1 MDDYRQPDT
10 PETANEVEMLLDQ
23 QAEQAVPSETS
34 ADIKAEPV
42 NLEEIVQP
50 EEQPE
55 ELMDKAQ
62 EQPEE
67 SEQTELTKE
76 QPEESEQ
83 TELTKEQPEESE
95 QTEFTE
101 KQPEE
106 LETASTE
113 ELKEGSI
120 ELSMEPSMEV
130 EAKPEDETTGETQSS
145 VFGQAVTLDAIHDSE
160 LIKTVNRA
168 KQLLNDLDEAEKD
181 KTRLTGE
188 LKQSE
193 KAYSSMEKSVAE
205 GITTALKKKKEE
217 IAATY
222 DRELSQYQDQIDV
235 CKTERAKAKANAIAQ
250 RIQVETAPLSQQ
262 NQQLEAQIEL
272 KFKENKVPVVC
283 KKRAISM
290 LFFPKNSRDWTIDIL
305 VGVGLIFFIPLFFS
319 LAISNRLVLTFTFFV
334 YVGALFTAYLYLL
347 HKYMLKFAGVNEEV
361 EELRKQIR
369 INNKNK
375 QLMTNRIKK
384 SQDETGY
391 NLGSFDDKITGI
403 QQVMQNTVE
412 KRQEALE
419 NFESE
424 IRHQIT
430 ADITAANKDELLGL
444 QQEFESKRQEL
455 SDKKEEIEQ
464 IEKQLKE
471 EYEPVFGKDL
481 LYKQRLNKF
490 DSFCQENADLSL
502 EEAFTSFAEVVV
514 QAGRLPYDMEVPNAV
529 TQAAMAASE
538 KGEGLSGA
546 FDSAPEL
553 MAALGYTRG
562 NSRRYTL
569 EELDNEE

>member
-23 QAEQAVPSETS
+23 QAEQAVSSEASKETS
-34 ADIKAEPV
+34 ADMKAEPV

-50 EEQPE
+50 KEQLEEVKEQPE
-55 ELMDKAQ
+55 ELMEEAQ

-67 SEQTELTKE
+67 SELTELTKE

-83 TELTKEQPEESE
+83 AELK
-95 QTEFTE
+95 E
-101 KQPEE
+101 KQLDE
-106 LETASTE
+106 LDAASTE
-113 ELKEGSI
+113 ESQEGS
-120 ELSMEPSMEV
+120 MESSMEV
-130 EAKPEDETTGETQSS
+130 EAKPEDEATREAQSS

-250 RIQVETAPLSQQ
+250 RIQVETAPLNQQ

-319 LAISNRLVLTFTFFV
+319 LAISNRLVLAFTFFV
-334 YVGALFTAYLYLL
+334 YVGALFTVYLYLL

-455 SDKKEEIEQ
+455 SDKNEEIEQ

-502 EEAFTSFAEVVV
+502 EEA
-514 QAGRLPYDMEVPNAV
+514 L
-529 TQAAMAASE
+529 TQYRA
-538 KGEGLSGA
+538 LSG
-546 FDSAPEL
+546 SKL
-553 MAALGYTRG
+553 LKK
-562 NSRRYTL
+562 
-569 EELDNEE
+569 

>member
-1 MDDYRQPDT
+1 MDDYKQSDT
-10 PETANEVEMLLDQ
+10 PETADEVEMLLDQ
-23 QAEQAVPSETS
+23 QAKKVES
-34 ADIKAEPV
+34 ADDIPAEV
-42 NLEEIVQP
+42 EAVQTVSEQETVQLEE
-50 EEQPE
+50 EKK
-55 ELMDKAQ
+55 LA

-67 SEQTELTKE
+67 SEPLEPK
-76 QPEESEQ
+76 ESEAL
-83 TELTKEQPEESE
+83 EPKESAPLKLEPED
-95 QTEFTE
+95 F
-101 KQPEE
+101 
-106 LETASTE
+106 
-113 ELKEGSI
+113 
-120 ELSMEPSMEV
+120 V
-130 EAKPEDETTGETQSS
+130 KPEPKDSVQLEQKAQMQPQNEQQSEPKQEVQLQLENEPKTS
-145 VFGQAVTLDAIHDSE
+145 ESQPAFSQAVTLDTIQDSE
-160 LIKTVNRA
+160 SVKIVNKA
-168 KQLLNDLDEAEKD
+168 KQLLSDLDEAQKE
-181 KTRLTGE
+181 KTRLAGE

-235 CKTERAKAKANAIAQ
+235 CKTERAKAKANAVAQ
-250 RIQVETAPLSQQ
+250 RIQVETAPLNQQ

-290 LFFPKNSRDWTIDIL
+290 LFFPKNGNDWTVDIL
-305 VGVGLIFFIPLFFS
+305 VGVALMFLVPLFFT
-319 LAISNRLVLTFTFFV
+319 LAISNRFVLAFTFFL
-334 YVGALFTAYLYLL
+334 YVGVLFAAYLYLL
-347 HKYMLKFAGVNEEV
+347 HKFMLKYADVNEEV

-369 INNKNK
+369 VNNKNK

-391 NLGSFDDKITGI
+391 NLGGFDDKIAGL
-403 QQVMQNTVE
+403 QQIMQDTVA

-444 QQEFESKRQEL
+444 QQEYESKRQEMA
-455 SDKKEEIEQ
+455 DKKEKIAQ

-481 LYKQRLNKF
+481 LYKQRLSKF

-502 EEAFTSFAEVVV
+502 DEA
-514 QAGRLPYDMEVPNAV
+514 L
-529 TQAAMAASE
+529 TQYRA
-538 KGEGLSGA
+538 LSG
-546 FDSAPEL
+546 SKL
-553 MAALGYTRG
+553 LKK
-562 NSRRYTL
+562 
-569 EELDNEE
+569 

>member
-23 QAEQAVPSETS
+23 QAEQAVPSEASKETS
-34 ADIKAEPV
+34 ADMKAEPV

-50 EEQPE
+50 KEQLEEVKEQSE
-55 ELMDKAQ
+55 ELMEEAQ

-67 SEQTELTKE
+67 SELTELTKE

-83 TELTKEQPEESE
+83 ADLK
-95 QTEFTE
+95 E
-101 KQPEE
+101 KQLDE
-106 LETASTE
+106 LDAASTE
-113 ELKEGSI
+113 ESQEGS
-120 ELSMEPSMEV
+120 MESSMEV
-130 EAKPEDETTGETQSS
+130 EAKPEDEETREAQSS

-188 LKQSE
+188 LRQSE

-250 RIQVETAPLSQQ
+250 RIQVETAPLNQQ

-319 LAISNRLVLTFTFFV
+319 LAISNRLVLAFTFFV
-334 YVGALFTAYLYLL
+334 YVGALFTVYLYLL

-403 QQVMQNTVE
+403 QQVMQNAVE

-464 IEKQLKE
+464 IENQLKE

-502 EEAFTSFAEVVV
+502 EEA
-514 QAGRLPYDMEVPNAV
+514 L
-529 TQAAMAASE
+529 TQYRA
-538 KGEGLSGA
+538 LSG
-546 FDSAPEL
+546 SKL
-553 MAALGYTRG
+553 LKK
-562 NSRRYTL
+562 
-569 EELDNEE
+569 

>member
-23 QAEQAVPSETS
+23 QAEQAVSSEASKETS
-34 ADIKAEPV
+34 ADMKAEPV

-50 EEQPE
+50 KEQLEEVKEQSE
-55 ELMDKAQ
+55 ELMEEAQ

-67 SEQTELTKE
+67 SELTELTKE
-76 QPEESEQ
+76 LPEESEQ
-83 TELTKEQPEESE
+83 AELK
-95 QTEFTE
+95 E
-101 KQPEE
+101 KQQDE
-106 LETASTE
+106 LDAASTE
-113 ELKEGSI
+113 ESQEGS
-120 ELSMEPSMEV
+120 MESSMEV
-130 EAKPEDETTGETQSS
+130 EAKPEDEATREAQSS

-250 RIQVETAPLSQQ
+250 RIQVETAPLNQQ

-319 LAISNRLVLTFTFFV
+319 LAISNRLVLAFTFFV
-334 YVGALFTAYLYLL
+334 YVGALFTVYLYLL

-391 NLGSFDDKITGI
+391 NLGSFDDKITSI
-403 QQVMQNTVE
+403 QQVMQNAVE

-502 EEAFTSFAEVVV
+502 EEA
-514 QAGRLPYDMEVPNAV
+514 L
-529 TQAAMAASE
+529 TQYRA
-538 KGEGLSGA
+538 LSG
-546 FDSAPEL
+546 SKL
-553 MAALGYTRG
+553 LKK
-562 NSRRYTL
+562 
-569 EELDNEE
+569 

>member
-23 QAEQAVPSETS
+23 QAEQAVSSEASKETS
-34 ADIKAEPV
+34 ADMKAEPV
-42 NLEEIVQP
+42 NLEEIVQTK
-50 EEQPE
+50 EQLEEVKEQPE
-55 ELMDKAQ
+55 ELMGEAQ

-67 SEQTELTKE
+67 SELTELTKE

-83 TELTKEQPEESE
+83 AELK
-95 QTEFTE
+95 E
-101 KQPEE
+101 KQLDE
-106 LETASTE
+106 LDVASTE
-113 ELKEGSI
+113 ESQEGSMELSM
-120 ELSMEPSMEV
+120 ELSMEPSMESSMEV
-130 EAKPEDETTGETQSS
+130 ESKPEDEATREAQSS

-319 LAISNRLVLTFTFFV
+319 LAISNRLVLAFTFFV

-391 NLGSFDDKITGI
+391 NLGSFDDKITSI

-502 EEAFTSFAEVVV
+502 EEA
-514 QAGRLPYDMEVPNAV
+514 L
-529 TQAAMAASE
+529 TQYRA
-538 KGEGLSGA
+538 LSG
-546 FDSAPEL
+546 SKL
-553 MAALGYTRG
+553 LKK
-562 NSRRYTL
+562 
-569 EELDNEE
+569 

>member
-23 QAEQAVPSETS
+23 QAEQAVSSEASKETS
-34 ADIKAEPV
+34 ADMKAEPV

-50 EEQPE
+50 KEQLEEVKEQPE
-55 ELMDKAQ
+55 ELMEEAQ

-67 SEQTELTKE
+67 SELTELTKE

-83 TELTKEQPEESE
+83 AELK
-95 QTEFTE
+95 E
-101 KQPEE
+101 KQLDE
-106 LETASTE
+106 LDAASTE
-113 ELKEGSI
+113 ESQEGS
-120 ELSMEPSMEV
+120 MESSMEV
-130 EAKPEDETTGETQSS
+130 EAKPEDEATREAQSS
-145 VFGQAVTLDAIHDSE
+145 VFGQAVTLDAIQDSE
-160 LIKTVNRA
+160 LIKPVNRA

-250 RIQVETAPLSQQ
+250 RIQVETAPLNQQ

-319 LAISNRLVLTFTFFV
+319 LAISNRLVLAFTFFV
-334 YVGALFTAYLYLL
+334 YVGALFTVYLYLL

-391 NLGSFDDKITGI
+391 NLGSFDDKITSI

-464 IEKQLKE
+464 IENQLKE

-502 EEAFTSFAEVVV
+502 EEA
-514 QAGRLPYDMEVPNAV
+514 L
-529 TQAAMAASE
+529 TQYRA
-538 KGEGLSGA
+538 LSG
-546 FDSAPEL
+546 SKL
-553 MAALGYTRG
+553 LKK
-562 NSRRYTL
+562 
-569 EELDNEE
+569 

>member
-23 QAEQAVPSETS
+23 QAEQAVPSEASKETS
-34 ADIKAEPV
+34 ADMKAEPV

-50 EEQPE
+50 KEQLEEVKEQPE
-55 ELMDKAQ
+55 ELMEEAQ

-67 SEQTELTKE
+67 SELTELTKE

-83 TELTKEQPEESE
+83 ADLK
-95 QTEFTE
+95 E
-101 KQPEE
+101 KQLDE
-106 LETASTE
+106 LDAASTE
-113 ELKEGSI
+113 ESQEGS
-120 ELSMEPSMEV
+120 MESSMEV
-130 EAKPEDETTGETQSS
+130 EAKPEDEETREAQSS

-250 RIQVETAPLSQQ
+250 RIQVETAPLNQQ

-290 LFFPKNSRDWTIDIL
+290 LFFPKNGRDWTIDIL

-319 LAISNRLVLTFTFFV
+319 LAISNRLVLAFTFFV
-334 YVGALFTAYLYLL
+334 YVGALFTVYLYLL

-502 EEAFTSFAEVVV
+502 EEA
-514 QAGRLPYDMEVPNAV
+514 L
-529 TQAAMAASE
+529 TQYRA
-538 KGEGLSGA
+538 LSG
-546 FDSAPEL
+546 SKL
-553 MAALGYTRG
+553 LKK
-562 NSRRYTL
+562 
-569 EELDNEE
+569 

>member
-23 QAEQAVPSETS
+23 QAEQAVSNEASKETS
-34 ADIKAEPV
+34 ADMKAEPV

-50 EEQPE
+50 KEQLEEVKEQPE
-55 ELMDKAQ
+55 ELMEEAQ

-67 SEQTELTKE
+67 SELTELTKE

-83 TELTKEQPEESE
+83 AELK
-95 QTEFTE
+95 E
-101 KQPEE
+101 KQLDE
-106 LETASTE
+106 LDAASTE
-113 ELKEGSI
+113 ESQEGS
-120 ELSMEPSMEV
+120 MESSMEV
-130 EAKPEDETTGETQSS
+130 EAKPEDEATREAQSS

-250 RIQVETAPLSQQ
+250 RIQVETAPLNQQ

-319 LAISNRLVLTFTFFV
+319 LAISNRLVLAFTFFV
-334 YVGALFTAYLYLL
+334 YVGALFTVYLYLL

-391 NLGSFDDKITGI
+391 NLGSFDDKITSI

-502 EEAFTSFAEVVV
+502 EEALA
-514 QAGRLPYDMEVPNAV
+514 QYRA
-529 TQAAMAASE
+529 
-538 KGEGLSGA
+538 LSG
-546 FDSAPEL
+546 SKL
-553 MAALGYTRG
+553 LKK
-562 NSRRYTL
+562 
-569 EELDNEE
+569 

>member
-23 QAEQAVPSETS
+23 QAEQAVSSEASKETS
-34 ADIKAEPV
+34 ADMKAEPV

-50 EEQPE
+50 KEQLEEVKEQPE
-55 ELMDKAQ
+55 ELMEEAQ

-67 SEQTELTKE
+67 SELTELTKE

-83 TELTKEQPEESE
+83 AELK
-95 QTEFTE
+95 E
-101 KQPEE
+101 KQLDE
-106 LETASTE
+106 LDAASTE
-113 ELKEGSI
+113 ESQEGS
-120 ELSMEPSMEV
+120 MESSMEV
-130 EAKPEDETTGETQSS
+130 EAKPEDEATREAQSS

-250 RIQVETAPLSQQ
+250 RIQVETAPLNKQ

-319 LAISNRLVLTFTFFV
+319 LAISNRLVLAFTFFV
-334 YVGALFTAYLYLL
+334 YVGALFTVYLYLL

-502 EEAFTSFAEVVV
+502 EEA
-514 QAGRLPYDMEVPNAV
+514 L
-529 TQAAMAASE
+529 TQYRA
-538 KGEGLSGA
+538 LSG
-546 FDSAPEL
+546 SKL
-553 MAALGYTRG
+553 LKK
-562 NSRRYTL
+562 
-569 EELDNEE
+569 

>member
-23 QAEQAVPSETS
+23 QAEQAVSSEASKETS
-34 ADIKAEPV
+34 ADMKAEPV

-50 EEQPE
+50 KEQLEEVKEQPE
-55 ELMDKAQ
+55 ELMEEAQ

-67 SEQTELTKE
+67 SELTELTKE

-83 TELTKEQPEESE
+83 AELK
-95 QTEFTE
+95 E
-101 KQPEE
+101 KQLDE
-106 LETASTE
+106 LDAASTE
-113 ELKEGSI
+113 ESQEGS
-120 ELSMEPSMEV
+120 MESSMEV
-130 EAKPEDETTGETQSS
+130 EAKPEDEATREAQSS

-168 KQLLNDLDEAEKD
+168 KQLLNDFDEAEKD

-250 RIQVETAPLSQQ
+250 RIQVETAPLNQQ

-319 LAISNRLVLTFTFFV
+319 LAISNRLVLAFTFFV
-334 YVGALFTAYLYLL
+334 YVGALFTVYLYLL

-502 EEAFTSFAEVVV
+502 EEA
-514 QAGRLPYDMEVPNAV
+514 L
-529 TQAAMAASE
+529 TQYRA
-538 KGEGLSGA
+538 LSG
-546 FDSAPEL
+546 SKL
-553 MAALGYTRG
+553 LKK
-562 NSRRYTL
+562 
-569 EELDNEE
+569 

>member
-42 NLEEIVQP
+42 NLEEIVQQ
-50 EEQPE
+50 EEQLEEVKEQPE
-55 ELMDKAQ
+55 ELMEEAQ

-95 QTEFTE
+95 QTEFTQEQPEESKQTELTE

-106 LETASTE
+106 LETASAE

-319 LAISNRLVLTFTFFV
+319 LAISNRLVLAFTFFV

-369 INNKNK
+369 VNNKNK

-502 EEAFTSFAEVVV
+502 EEALA
-514 QAGRLPYDMEVPNAV
+514 QYRA
-529 TQAAMAASE
+529 
-538 KGEGLSGA
+538 LSG
-546 FDSAPEL
+546 SKL
-553 MAALGYTRG
+553 LKK
-562 NSRRYTL
+562 
-569 EELDNEE
+569 

>member
-23 QAEQAVPSETS
+23 QAEQAVPSEASKETS
-34 ADIKAEPV
+34 TDMKAEPV

-50 EEQPE
+50 KEQLEEVKEQPE
-55 ELMDKAQ
+55 ELMEEAQ

-67 SEQTELTKE
+67 SELTELTKE

-83 TELTKEQPEESE
+83 ADLK
-95 QTEFTE
+95 E
-101 KQPEE
+101 KQLDE
-106 LETASTE
+106 LDAASTE
-113 ELKEGSI
+113 ESQEGS
-120 ELSMEPSMEV
+120 MESSMEV
-130 EAKPEDETTGETQSS
+130 EAKPEDEETREAQSS

-250 RIQVETAPLSQQ
+250 RIQVETAPLNQQ

-305 VGVGLIFFIPLFFS
+305 VGVGLIFFIPLLFS
-319 LAISNRLVLTFTFFV
+319 LAISNRLVLAFTFFV

-502 EEAFTSFAEVVV
+502 EEA
-514 QAGRLPYDMEVPNAV
+514 L
-529 TQAAMAASE
+529 TQYRA
-538 KGEGLSGA
+538 LSG
-546 FDSAPEL
+546 SKL
-553 MAALGYTRG
+553 LKK
-562 NSRRYTL
+562 
-569 EELDNEE
+569 

>member
-1 MDDYRQPDT
+1 MDDYKQPDT
-10 PETANEVEMLLDQ
+10 PETADEVEMLLDQ
-23 QAEQAVPSETS
+23 QAVDPTLAQAGQTGSEPVEEQAENAPAEVVSEAES
-34 ADIKAEPV
+34 DEAEPTNV
-42 NLEEIVQP
+42 QEVETEPVEVEPVKEEVVEVEATETAPEADLPAEEAVEADPVLNLAEEPTEVHPSSESEVETASNPAEEAVQ
-50 EEQPE
+50 EV
-55 ELMDKAQ
+55 Q
-62 EQPEE
+62 EQPEAAE
-67 SEQTELTKE
+67 KSDTEPDT
-76 QPEESEQ
+76 
-83 TELTKEQPEESE
+83 
-95 QTEFTE
+95 
-101 KQPEE
+101 
-106 LETASTE
+106 
-113 ELKEGSI
+113 
-120 ELSMEPSMEV
+120 
-130 EAKPEDETTGETQSS
+130 TQSEPQLT
-145 VFGQAVTLDAIHDSE
+145 VDQAVTLDAIQDPESVK
-160 LIKTVNRA
+160 IVNKA
-168 KQLLNDLDEAEKD
+168 KQLLNDLDEAQKD

-193 KAYSSMEKSVAE
+193 KAYSSMERSVAE

-250 RIQVETAPLSQQ
+250 RIQVETAPLNQQ

-290 LFFPKNSRDWTIDIL
+290 LFFPKNGKDWTVDIL
-305 VGVGLIFFIPLFFS
+305 IGVGLMFLVPLFFS
-319 LAISNRLVLTFTFFV
+319 LAISNRFVLAFTFFLYAGV
-334 YVGALFTAYLYLL
+334 LFAAYLYLL
-347 HKYMLKFAGVNEEV
+347 HKFMLKFAGVNEEV

-369 INNKNK
+369 VNNKNK

-391 NLGSFDDKITGI
+391 NLGSFDDKIAGI
-403 QQVMQNTVE
+403 QQVMQDTVA

-444 QQEFESKRQEL
+444 QQDFESKRQEL
-455 SDKKEEIEQ
+455 ADKKERIEE

-502 EEAFTSFAEVVV
+502 DEA
-514 QAGRLPYDMEVPNAV
+514 L
-529 TQAAMAASE
+529 TQYRA
-538 KGEGLSGA
+538 LSGG
-546 FDSAPEL
+546 SKL
-553 MAALGYTRG
+553 LKK
-562 NSRRYTL
+562 
-569 EELDNEE
+569 

>member
-23 QAEQAVPSETS
+23 QAEQAVPSEASKETS
-34 ADIKAEPV
+34 ADMKAEPV

-50 EEQPE
+50 KEQLEEVKEQPE
-55 ELMDKAQ
+55 ELMEEAQ

-67 SEQTELTKE
+67 SELTELTKE

-83 TELTKEQPEESE
+83 AELK
-95 QTEFTE
+95 E
-101 KQPEE
+101 KQLDE
-106 LETASTE
+106 LDTASTE
-113 ELKEGSI
+113 ESQEGS
-120 ELSMEPSMEV
+120 MESSMEV
-130 EAKPEDETTGETQSS
+130 EAKPEDEETREAQSS

-250 RIQVETAPLSQQ
+250 RIQVETAPLNQQ

-319 LAISNRLVLTFTFFV
+319 LAISNRLVLAFTFFV
-334 YVGALFTAYLYLL
+334 YVGALFTVYLYLL

-464 IEKQLKE
+464 IENQLKE

-502 EEAFTSFAEVVV
+502 EEA
-514 QAGRLPYDMEVPNAV
+514 L
-529 TQAAMAASE
+529 TQYRA
-538 KGEGLSGA
+538 LSG
-546 FDSAPEL
+546 SKL
-553 MAALGYTRG
+553 LKK
-562 NSRRYTL
+562 
-569 EELDNEE
+569 

>member
-34 ADIKAEPV
+34 ADMKAEPV
-42 NLEEIVQP
+42 NLEEIVQQ
-50 EEQPE
+50 EEQLEEVKEQPE

-76 QPEESEQ
+76 QPELEQ
-83 TELTKEQPEESE
+83 TEL
-95 QTEFTE
+95 TE

-106 LETASTE
+106 LEAASTE
-113 ELKEGSI
+113 ESQEGSM

-130 EAKPEDETTGETQSS
+130 EAKPEDEATGETQSS

-319 LAISNRLVLTFTFFV
+319 LAISNRLVLAFTFFV

-369 INNKNK
+369 VNNKNK

-502 EEAFTSFAEVVV
+502 EEA
-514 QAGRLPYDMEVPNAV
+514 L
-529 TQAAMAASE
+529 TQYRA
-538 KGEGLSGA
+538 LSG
-546 FDSAPEL
+546 SKL
-553 MAALGYTRG
+553 LKK
-562 NSRRYTL
+562 
-569 EELDNEE
+569 

>member
-23 QAEQAVPSETS
+23 QAEQAVSSEASKETS
-34 ADIKAEPV
+34 ADMKAEPV

-50 EEQPE
+50 KEQLEEVKEQPE
-55 ELMDKAQ
+55 ELMEEAQ

-67 SEQTELTKE
+67 SELTELTKE

-83 TELTKEQPEESE
+83 AELK
-95 QTEFTE
+95 E
-101 KQPEE
+101 KQQDE
-106 LETASTE
+106 LDAASTE
-113 ELKEGSI
+113 ESQEGS
-120 ELSMEPSMEV
+120 MESSMEV
-130 EAKPEDETTGETQSS
+130 EAKPEDEATREAQSS

-250 RIQVETAPLSQQ
+250 RIQVETAPLNQQ

-319 LAISNRLVLTFTFFV
+319 LAISNRLVLAFTFFV
-334 YVGALFTAYLYLL
+334 YVGALFTVYLYLL

-391 NLGSFDDKITGI
+391 NLGSFDDKITSI

-464 IEKQLKE
+464 IENQLKE

-502 EEAFTSFAEVVV
+502 EEA
-514 QAGRLPYDMEVPNAV
+514 L
-529 TQAAMAASE
+529 TQYRA
-538 KGEGLSGA
+538 LSG
-546 FDSAPEL
+546 SKL
-553 MAALGYTRG
+553 LKK
-562 NSRRYTL
+562 
-569 EELDNEE
+569 

>member
-23 QAEQAVPSETS
+23 QAEQAVSSEASKETS
-34 ADIKAEPV
+34 ADMKAEPV

-50 EEQPE
+50 KEQLEEVKEQPE
-55 ELMDKAQ
+55 ELMEEAQ

-67 SEQTELTKE
+67 SELTELTKE

-83 TELTKEQPEESE
+83 AELK
-95 QTEFTE
+95 E
-101 KQPEE
+101 KQLDE
-106 LETASTE
+106 LDAASTE
-113 ELKEGSI
+113 ESQEGS
-120 ELSMEPSMEV
+120 MESSMEV
-130 EAKPEDETTGETQSS
+130 EAKPEDEETREAQSS

-250 RIQVETAPLSQQ
+250 RIQVETAPLNQQ

-319 LAISNRLVLTFTFFV
+319 LAISNRLVLAFTFFV

-464 IEKQLKE
+464 IENQLKE

-502 EEAFTSFAEVVV
+502 EEA
-514 QAGRLPYDMEVPNAV
+514 L
-529 TQAAMAASE
+529 TQYRA
-538 KGEGLSGA
+538 LSG
-546 FDSAPEL
+546 SKL
-553 MAALGYTRG
+553 LKK
-562 NSRRYTL
+562 
-569 EELDNEE
+569 

>member
-23 QAEQAVPSETS
+23 QAEQAVPSEASKETS
-34 ADIKAEPV
+34 ADMKAEPV

-50 EEQPE
+50 KEQLEEVKEQPE
-55 ELMDKAQ
+55 ELMEEAQ

-67 SEQTELTKE
+67 SELTELTKE

-83 TELTKEQPEESE
+83 ADLK
-95 QTEFTE
+95 E
-101 KQPEE
+101 KQLDE
-106 LETASTE
+106 LDAASTE
-113 ELKEGSI
+113 ESQEGS
-120 ELSMEPSMEV
+120 MESSMEV
-130 EAKPEDETTGETQSS
+130 EAKPEDEETREAQSS

-250 RIQVETAPLSQQ
+250 RIQVETAPLNQQ

-319 LAISNRLVLTFTFFV
+319 LAISNRLVLAFTFFV
-334 YVGALFTAYLYLL
+334 YVGALFTTYLYLL

-455 SDKKEEIEQ
+455 SDKNEEIEQ

-502 EEAFTSFAEVVV
+502 EEA
-514 QAGRLPYDMEVPNAV
+514 L
-529 TQAAMAASE
+529 TQYRA
-538 KGEGLSGA
+538 LSG
-546 FDSAPEL
+546 SKL
-553 MAALGYTRG
+553 LKK
-562 NSRRYTL
+562 
-569 EELDNEE
+569 

>member
-23 QAEQAVPSETS
+23 QAEQAVSSEASKETS
-34 ADIKAEPV
+34 ADMKAEPV

-50 EEQPE
+50 KEQLEEVKEQPE
-55 ELMDKAQ
+55 ELMEEAQ

-67 SEQTELTKE
+67 SELTELTKE
-76 QPEESEQ
+76 LPEESEQ
-83 TELTKEQPEESE
+83 AELK
-95 QTEFTE
+95 E
-101 KQPEE
+101 KQQDE
-106 LETASTE
+106 LDAASTE
-113 ELKEGSI
+113 ESQEGS
-120 ELSMEPSMEV
+120 MESSMEV
-130 EAKPEDETTGETQSS
+130 EAKPEDEETREAQSS

-250 RIQVETAPLSQQ
+250 RIQVETAPLNQQ

-319 LAISNRLVLTFTFFV
+319 LAISNRLVLAFTFFV
-334 YVGALFTAYLYLL
+334 YVGALFTVYLYLL

-464 IEKQLKE
+464 IENQLKE

-502 EEAFTSFAEVVV
+502 EEA
-514 QAGRLPYDMEVPNAV
+514 L
-529 TQAAMAASE
+529 TQYRA
-538 KGEGLSGA
+538 LSG
-546 FDSAPEL
+546 SKL
-553 MAALGYTRG
+553 LKK
-562 NSRRYTL
+562 
-569 EELDNEE
+569 

>member
-23 QAEQAVPSETS
+23 QAEQAVSSEASKETS
-34 ADIKAEPV
+34 ADMKAEPV

-50 EEQPE
+50 KEQLEEVKEQPE
-55 ELMDKAQ
+55 ELMEEAQ

-67 SEQTELTKE
+67 SELTELTKE
-76 QPEESEQ
+76 LPEESEQ
-83 TELTKEQPEESE
+83 AELK
-95 QTEFTE
+95 E
-101 KQPEE
+101 KQLDE
-106 LETASTE
+106 LDAASTE
-113 ELKEGSI
+113 ESQEGS
-120 ELSMEPSMEV
+120 MESSMEV
-130 EAKPEDETTGETQSS
+130 EAKPEDEATREAQSS

-250 RIQVETAPLSQQ
+250 RIQVETAPLNQQ

-319 LAISNRLVLTFTFFV
+319 LAISNRLVLAFTFFV
-334 YVGALFTAYLYLL
+334 YVGALFTVYLYLL

-502 EEAFTSFAEVVV
+502 EEA
-514 QAGRLPYDMEVPNAV
+514 L
-529 TQAAMAASE
+529 TQYRA
-538 KGEGLSGA
+538 LSG
-546 FDSAPEL
+546 SKL
-553 MAALGYTRG
+553 LKK
-562 NSRRYTL
+562 
-569 EELDNEE
+569 

>member
-23 QAEQAVPSETS
+23 QAEQAVSSEASKETS
-34 ADIKAEPV
+34 ADMKAEPV

-50 EEQPE
+50 KEQLEEVKEQPE
-55 ELMDKAQ
+55 ELMEEAQ

-67 SEQTELTKE
+67 SELTELTKE

-83 TELTKEQPEESE
+83 ADLK
-95 QTEFTE
+95 E
-101 KQPEE
+101 KQLDE
-106 LETASTE
+106 LDAASTE
-113 ELKEGSI
+113 ESQEGS
-120 ELSMEPSMEV
+120 MESSMEV
-130 EAKPEDETTGETQSS
+130 EAKPEDEETREAQSS

-250 RIQVETAPLSQQ
+250 RIQVETAPLNQQ

-319 LAISNRLVLTFTFFV
+319 LAISNRLVLAFTFFV
-334 YVGALFTAYLYLL
+334 YVGALFTTYLYLL

-391 NLGSFDDKITGI
+391 NLGSFDDKITSI

-464 IEKQLKE
+464 IENQLKE

-502 EEAFTSFAEVVV
+502 EEA
-514 QAGRLPYDMEVPNAV
+514 L
-529 TQAAMAASE
+529 TQYRA
-538 KGEGLSGA
+538 LSG
-546 FDSAPEL
+546 SKL
-553 MAALGYTRG
+553 LKK
-562 NSRRYTL
+562 
-569 EELDNEE
+569 

>member
-23 QAEQAVPSETS
+23 QAEQAVPSEASKETS
-34 ADIKAEPV
+34 ADMKAEPV

-50 EEQPE
+50 KEQLEEVKEQSE
-55 ELMDKAQ
+55 ELMEEAQ

-67 SEQTELTKE
+67 SELTELTKE

-83 TELTKEQPEESE
+83 ADLK
-95 QTEFTE
+95 E
-101 KQPEE
+101 KQLDE
-106 LETASTE
+106 LDAASTE
-113 ELKEGSI
+113 ESQEGS
-120 ELSMEPSMEV
+120 MESSMEV
-130 EAKPEDETTGETQSS
+130 EAKPEDEETREAQSS

-250 RIQVETAPLSQQ
+250 RIQVETAPLNQQ

-319 LAISNRLVLTFTFFV
+319 LAISNRLVLAFTFFV
-334 YVGALFTAYLYLL
+334 YVGALFTTYLYLL

-391 NLGSFDDKITGI
+391 NLGSFDDKITSI

-464 IEKQLKE
+464 IENQLKE

-502 EEAFTSFAEVVV
+502 EEA
-514 QAGRLPYDMEVPNAV
+514 L
-529 TQAAMAASE
+529 TQYRA
-538 KGEGLSGA
+538 LSG
-546 FDSAPEL
+546 SKL
-553 MAALGYTRG
+553 LKK
-562 NSRRYTL
+562 
-569 EELDNEE
+569 

>member
-34 ADIKAEPV
+34 ADMKAEPV
-42 NLEEIVQP
+42 NLEEIVQQ
-50 EEQPE
+50 EEQLEEVKEQPE
-55 ELMDKAQ
+55 ELMEEAQ

-67 SEQTELTKE
+67 SEQTEL
-76 QPEESEQ
+76 
-83 TELTKEQPEESE
+83 
-95 QTEFTE
+95 TE

-120 ELSMEPSMEV
+120 ELSMESSMEV

-319 LAISNRLVLTFTFFV
+319 LAISNRLVLAFTFFV

-369 INNKNK
+369 VNNKNK

-502 EEAFTSFAEVVV
+502 EEALA
-514 QAGRLPYDMEVPNAV
+514 QYRA
-529 TQAAMAASE
+529 
-538 KGEGLSGA
+538 LSG
-546 FDSAPEL
+546 SKL
-553 MAALGYTRG
+553 LKK
-562 NSRRYTL
+562 
-569 EELDNEE
+569 

>member
-23 QAEQAVPSETS
+23 QAEQAVSSEASKETS
-34 ADIKAEPV
+34 ADMKAEPV

-50 EEQPE
+50 KEQLEEVKEQPE
-55 ELMDKAQ
+55 ELMEEAQ

-67 SEQTELTKE
+67 SELTELTKE

-83 TELTKEQPEESE
+83 AELK
-95 QTEFTE
+95 E
-101 KQPEE
+101 KQLDE
-106 LETASTE
+106 LDAASTE
-113 ELKEGSI
+113 ESQEGS
-120 ELSMEPSMEV
+120 MESSMEV
-130 EAKPEDETTGETQSS
+130 EAKPEDEATREAQSS

-250 RIQVETAPLSQQ
+250 RIQVETAPLNQQ

-319 LAISNRLVLTFTFFV
+319 LAISNRLVLAFTFFV
-334 YVGALFTAYLYLL
+334 YVGALFTTYLYLL

-391 NLGSFDDKITGI
+391 NLGSFDDKITSI

-464 IEKQLKE
+464 IENQLKE

-502 EEAFTSFAEVVV
+502 EEA
-514 QAGRLPYDMEVPNAV
+514 L
-529 TQAAMAASE
+529 TQYRA
-538 KGEGLSGA
+538 LSG
-546 FDSAPEL
+546 SKL
-553 MAALGYTRG
+553 LKK
-562 NSRRYTL
+562 
-569 EELDNEE
+569 

>member
-23 QAEQAVPSETS
+23 QAEQAVPSEASKETS
-34 ADIKAEPV
+34 ADMKAEPV

-50 EEQPE
+50 KEQLEEVKEQSE
-55 ELMDKAQ
+55 ELMEEAQ

-67 SEQTELTKE
+67 SELTELTKE

-83 TELTKEQPEESE
+83 ADLK
-95 QTEFTE
+95 E
-101 KQPEE
+101 KQLDE
-106 LETASTE
+106 LDAASTE
-113 ELKEGSI
+113 ESQEGS
-120 ELSMEPSMEV
+120 MESSMEV
-130 EAKPEDETTGETQSS
+130 EAKPEDEETREAQSS

-250 RIQVETAPLSQQ
+250 RIQVETAPLNQQ

-319 LAISNRLVLTFTFFV
+319 LAISNRLVLAFTFFV
-334 YVGALFTAYLYLL
+334 YVGALFTVYLYLL

-464 IEKQLKE
+464 IENQLKE

-502 EEAFTSFAEVVV
+502 EEA
-514 QAGRLPYDMEVPNAV
+514 L
-529 TQAAMAASE
+529 TQYRA
-538 KGEGLSGA
+538 LSG
-546 FDSAPEL
+546 SKL
-553 MAALGYTRG
+553 LKK
-562 NSRRYTL
+562 
-569 EELDNEE
+569 

>member
-23 QAEQAVPSETS
+23 QAEQAVSSEASKETS
-34 ADIKAEPV
+34 ADMKAEPV

-50 EEQPE
+50 KEQLEEVKEQPE
-55 ELMDKAQ
+55 ELMEEAQ

-67 SEQTELTKE
+67 SELTELTKE

-83 TELTKEQPEESE
+83 ADLK
-95 QTEFTE
+95 E
-101 KQPEE
+101 KQLDE
-106 LETASTE
+106 LDAASTE
-113 ELKEGSI
+113 ESQEGS
-120 ELSMEPSMEV
+120 MESSMEV
-130 EAKPEDETTGETQSS
+130 EAKPEDEATREAQSS

-250 RIQVETAPLSQQ
+250 RIQVETAPLNQQ

-334 YVGALFTAYLYLL
+334 YVGALFTVYLYLL

-502 EEAFTSFAEVVV
+502 EEA
-514 QAGRLPYDMEVPNAV
+514 L
-529 TQAAMAASE
+529 TQYRA
-538 KGEGLSGA
+538 LSG
-546 FDSAPEL
+546 SKL
-553 MAALGYTRG
+553 LKK
-562 NSRRYTL
+562 
-569 EELDNEE
+569 

>member
-23 QAEQAVPSETS
+23 QAEQAVPSEASKETS
-34 ADIKAEPV
+34 ADMKAEPV

-50 EEQPE
+50 KEQLEEVKEQPE
-55 ELMDKAQ
+55 ELMEEAQ

-67 SEQTELTKE
+67 SELTELTKE

-83 TELTKEQPEESE
+83 ADLK
-95 QTEFTE
+95 E
-101 KQPEE
+101 KQLDE
-106 LETASTE
+106 LDAASTE
-113 ELKEGSI
+113 ESQEGS
-120 ELSMEPSMEV
+120 MESSMEV
-130 EAKPEDETTGETQSS
+130 EAKPEDEETREAQSS

-250 RIQVETAPLSQQ
+250 RIQVETAPLNQQ

-305 VGVGLIFFIPLFFS
+305 VGVDLIFFIPLFFS
-319 LAISNRLVLTFTFFV
+319 LAISNRLVLAFTFFV
-334 YVGALFTAYLYLL
+334 YVGALFTVYLYLL

-391 NLGSFDDKITGI
+391 NLGSFDDKITSI

-502 EEAFTSFAEVVV
+502 EEALA
-514 QAGRLPYDMEVPNAV
+514 QYRA
-529 TQAAMAASE
+529 
-538 KGEGLSGA
+538 LSG
-546 FDSAPEL
+546 SKL
-553 MAALGYTRG
+553 LKK
-562 NSRRYTL
+562 
-569 EELDNEE
+569 

>member
-23 QAEQAVPSETS
+23 QAEQAVPSEASKETS
-34 ADIKAEPV
+34 ADMKAEPV

-50 EEQPE
+50 KEQLEEVKEQPE
-55 ELMDKAQ
+55 ELMEEAQ

-67 SEQTELTKE
+67 SELTELTKE

-83 TELTKEQPEESE
+83 AELK
-95 QTEFTE
+95 E
-101 KQPEE
+101 KQLDE
-106 LETASTE
+106 LDAASTE
-113 ELKEGSI
+113 ESQEGS
-120 ELSMEPSMEV
+120 MESSMEV
-130 EAKPEDETTGETQSS
+130 EAKPEDEATREAQSS

-250 RIQVETAPLSQQ
+250 RIQVETAPLNQQ

-319 LAISNRLVLTFTFFV
+319 LAISNRLVLAFTFFV
-334 YVGALFTAYLYLL
+334 YVGALFTVYLYLL

-391 NLGSFDDKITGI
+391 NLGSFDDKITSI

-464 IEKQLKE
+464 IENQLKE

-502 EEAFTSFAEVVV
+502 EEA
-514 QAGRLPYDMEVPNAV
+514 L
-529 TQAAMAASE
+529 TQYRA
-538 KGEGLSGA
+538 LSG
-546 FDSAPEL
+546 SKL
-553 MAALGYTRG
+553 LKK
-562 NSRRYTL
+562 
-569 EELDNEE
+569 

>member
-23 QAEQAVPSETS
+23 QAEQAVPSEASKETS
-34 ADIKAEPV
+34 ADMKAEPV

-50 EEQPE
+50 KKQLEEVKEQSE
-55 ELMDKAQ
+55 ELMEEAQ

-67 SEQTELTKE
+67 SELTELTKE

-83 TELTKEQPEESE
+83 ADLK
-95 QTEFTE
+95 E
-101 KQPEE
+101 KQLDE
-106 LETASTE
+106 LDAASTE
-113 ELKEGSI
+113 ESQEGS
-120 ELSMEPSMEV
+120 MESSMEV
-130 EAKPEDETTGETQSS
+130 EAKPEDEETREAQSS

-250 RIQVETAPLSQQ
+250 RIQVETAPLNQQ

-319 LAISNRLVLTFTFFV
+319 LAISNRLVLAFTFFV
-334 YVGALFTAYLYLL
+334 YVGALFTVYLYLL

-391 NLGSFDDKITGI
+391 NLGSFDDKITSI

-464 IEKQLKE
+464 IENQLKE

-502 EEAFTSFAEVVV
+502 EEA
-514 QAGRLPYDMEVPNAV
+514 L
-529 TQAAMAASE
+529 TQYRA
-538 KGEGLSGA
+538 LSG
-546 FDSAPEL
+546 SKL
-553 MAALGYTRG
+553 LKK
-562 NSRRYTL
+562 
-569 EELDNEE
+569 

>member
-23 QAEQAVPSETS
+23 QAEQAVSSEASKETS
-34 ADIKAEPV
+34 ADMKAEPV

-50 EEQPE
+50 KEQLEEVKEQSE
-55 ELMDKAQ
+55 ELMEEAQ

-67 SEQTELTKE
+67 SELTELTKE

-83 TELTKEQPEESE
+83 AELK
-95 QTEFTE
+95 E
-101 KQPEE
+101 KQLDE
-106 LETASTE
+106 LDAASTE
-113 ELKEGSI
+113 ESQEGS
-120 ELSMEPSMEV
+120 MESSMEV
-130 EAKPEDETTGETQSS
+130 EAKPEDEATREAQSS

-250 RIQVETAPLSQQ
+250 RIQVETAPLNQQ

-319 LAISNRLVLTFTFFV
+319 LAISNRLVLAFTFFV
-334 YVGALFTAYLYLL
+334 YVGALFTVYLYLL

-502 EEAFTSFAEVVV
+502 EEA
-514 QAGRLPYDMEVPNAV
+514 L
-529 TQAAMAASE
+529 TQYRAM
-538 KGEGLSGA
+538 SG
-546 FDSAPEL
+546 SKL
-553 MAALGYTRG
+553 LKK
-562 NSRRYTL
+562 
-569 EELDNEE
+569 

>member
-23 QAEQAVPSETS
+23 QAEQAVSSEASNETS
-34 ADIKAEPV
+34 ADMKAEPV

-50 EEQPE
+50 KEQLEEVKEQSE
-55 ELMDKAQ
+55 ELMEEAQ

-67 SEQTELTKE
+67 SELTELTKE

-83 TELTKEQPEESE
+83 AELK
-95 QTEFTE
+95 E
-101 KQPEE
+101 KQLDE
-106 LETASTE
+106 LDAASTE
-113 ELKEGSI
+113 ESQEGSM
-120 ELSMEPSMEV
+120 ELSMEPSMESSMEV
-130 EAKPEDETTGETQSS
+130 EAKLEDEATREAQSS

-250 RIQVETAPLSQQ
+250 RIQVETAPLNQQ

-319 LAISNRLVLTFTFFV
+319 LAISNRLVLAFTFFV
-334 YVGALFTAYLYLL
+334 YVGALFTVYLYLL

-361 EELRKQIR
+361 EELQQIR

-502 EEAFTSFAEVVV
+502 EEA
-514 QAGRLPYDMEVPNAV
+514 L
-529 TQAAMAASE
+529 TQYRA
-538 KGEGLSGA
+538 LSG
-546 FDSAPEL
+546 SKL
-553 MAALGYTRG
+553 LKK
-562 NSRRYTL
+562 
-569 EELDNEE
+569 

>member
-23 QAEQAVPSETS
+23 QAEQAVSSEASKETS
-34 ADIKAEPV
+34 ADMKAEPV

-50 EEQPE
+50 KEQLEEVKEQPE
-55 ELMDKAQ
+55 ELMEEAQ

-67 SEQTELTKE
+67 SELTELTKE

-83 TELTKEQPEESE
+83 AELK
-95 QTEFTE
+95 E
-101 KQPEE
+101 KQLDE
-106 LETASTE
+106 LDAASTE
-113 ELKEGSI
+113 ESQEGS
-120 ELSMEPSMEV
+120 MESSMEV
-130 EAKPEDETTGETQSS
+130 EAKPEDEATREAQSS

-250 RIQVETAPLSQQ
+250 RIQVETAPLNQQ

-319 LAISNRLVLTFTFFV
+319 LAISNRLVLAFTFFV
-334 YVGALFTAYLYLL
+334 YVGALFTVYLYLL

-502 EEAFTSFAEVVV
+502 EEALTKYRA
-514 QAGRLPYDMEVPNAV
+514 
-529 TQAAMAASE
+529 
-538 KGEGLSGA
+538 LSG
-546 FDSAPEL
+546 SKL
-553 MAALGYTRG
+553 LKK
-562 NSRRYTL
+562 
-569 EELDNEE
+569 

>member
-23 QAEQAVPSETS
+23 QAEQAVSNEASKETS
-34 ADIKAEPV
+34 ADMKAEPV

-50 EEQPE
+50 KEQLEEVKEQPE
-55 ELMDKAQ
+55 ELMEEAQ

-67 SEQTELTKE
+67 SELTELTKE

-83 TELTKEQPEESE
+83 AELK
-95 QTEFTE
+95 E
-101 KQPEE
+101 KQLDE
-106 LETASTE
+106 LDAASTE
-113 ELKEGSI
+113 ESQEGS
-120 ELSMEPSMEV
+120 MESSMEV
-130 EAKPEDETTGETQSS
+130 EAKPEDEATREAQSS

-250 RIQVETAPLSQQ
+250 RIQVETAPLNQQ

-319 LAISNRLVLTFTFFV
+319 LAISNRLVLAFTFFV
-334 YVGALFTAYLYLL
+334 YVGALFTVYLYLL

-391 NLGSFDDKITGI
+391 NLGSFDDKITSI

-464 IEKQLKE
+464 IENQLKE

-502 EEAFTSFAEVVV
+502 EEA
-514 QAGRLPYDMEVPNAV
+514 L
-529 TQAAMAASE
+529 TQYRA
-538 KGEGLSGA
+538 LSG
-546 FDSAPEL
+546 SKL
-553 MAALGYTRG
+553 LKK
-562 NSRRYTL
+562 
-569 EELDNEE
+569 

>member
-23 QAEQAVPSETS
+23 QAEQAVPSEASKETS
-34 ADIKAEPV
+34 ADMKAEPV

-50 EEQPE
+50 KEQLEEVKEQPE
-55 ELMDKAQ
+55 ELMEEAQ

-67 SEQTELTKE
+67 SELTELTKE

-83 TELTKEQPEESE
+83 AEL
-95 QTEFTE
+95 TE
-101 KQPEE
+101 KQSEE
-106 LETASTE
+106 LEAASTE
-113 ELKEGSI
+113 ESQEGS
-120 ELSMEPSMEV
+120 MESSMEV
-130 EAKPEDETTGETQSS
+130 EAKPEDEETREAQSS

-250 RIQVETAPLSQQ
+250 RIQVETAPLNQQ

-305 VGVGLIFFIPLFFS
+305 VSVGLIFFIPLFFS
-319 LAISNRLVLTFTFFV
+319 LAISNRLVLAFTFFV
-334 YVGALFTAYLYLL
+334 YVGALFTVYLYLL

-502 EEAFTSFAEVVV
+502 EEA
-514 QAGRLPYDMEVPNAV
+514 L
-529 TQAAMAASE
+529 TQYRA
-538 KGEGLSGA
+538 LSG
-546 FDSAPEL
+546 SKL
-553 MAALGYTRG
+553 LKK
-562 NSRRYTL
+562 
-569 EELDNEE
+569 

>member
-23 QAEQAVPSETS
+23 QAVPSETS
-34 ADIKAEPV
+34 ADMKAEPV

-50 EEQPE
+50 KEQLEEVKEQPE
-55 ELMDKAQ
+55 ELMEEAQ

-67 SEQTELTKE
+67 SELTELTKE

-83 TELTKEQPEESE
+83 AELK
-95 QTEFTE
+95 E
-101 KQPEE
+101 KQLDE
-106 LETASTE
+106 LDAASTE
-113 ELKEGSI
+113 ESQEG
-120 ELSMEPSMEV
+120 SMEPSMESSMEV

-250 RIQVETAPLSQQ
+250 RIQVETAPLNQQ

-319 LAISNRLVLTFTFFV
+319 LAISNRLVLAFTFFV
-334 YVGALFTAYLYLL
+334 YVGALFTVYLYLL

-502 EEAFTSFAEVVV
+502 EEA
-514 QAGRLPYDMEVPNAV
+514 L
-529 TQAAMAASE
+529 TQYRA
-538 KGEGLSGA
+538 LSG
-546 FDSAPEL
+546 SKL
-553 MAALGYTRG
+553 LKK
-562 NSRRYTL
+562 
-569 EELDNEE
+569 